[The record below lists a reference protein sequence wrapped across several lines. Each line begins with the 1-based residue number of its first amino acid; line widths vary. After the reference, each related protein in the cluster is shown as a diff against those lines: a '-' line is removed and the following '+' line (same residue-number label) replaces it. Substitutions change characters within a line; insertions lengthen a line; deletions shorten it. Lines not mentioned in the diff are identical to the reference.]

1 MAKKKSHAGRK
12 STKAA
17 RGDTRTDVAARAA
30 AAVTQAISKAA
41 KGSRGLGREGKM
53 NVHVHLGDVVMMG
66 FDEAVDAEEWG
77 MRETNNEV
85 VGGGKGGKGRAD
97 SGLDADARD
106 EKNRKVSRQI
116 RFRKGALQLDA
127 TERSAPASKKTSKK
141 TKKKKAPG
149 KKAAQKKTAVRKR
162 R

>member
-1 MAKKKSHAGRK
+1 MAKKKPAARKK
-12 STKAA
+12 STKAPQ
-17 RGDTRTDVAARAA
+17 TDVAARAA
-30 AAVTQAISKAA
+30 AAVTHALGKAV
-41 KGSRGLGREGKM
+41 KGKAGLGKDGKM

-85 VGGGKGGKGRAD
+85 VGRGRGGKGRGET
-97 SGLDADARD
+97 GLDADARA
-106 EKNRKVSRQI
+106 EKDRKVKRQI

-127 TERSAPASKKTSKK
+127 LEHSAPA
-141 TKKKKAPG
+141 KKKAAK
-149 KKAAQKKTAVRKR
+149 KKAARKKPAKKKATRSR

>member
-1 MAKKKSHAGRK
+1 MAKKKAPAGKK

-17 RGDTRTDVAARAA
+17 RGDMRTDVAARAA
-30 AAVTQAISKAA
+30 AAVTHAISKAA
-41 KGSRGLGREGKM
+41 KGNRGLGKDGKI

-85 VGGGKGGKGRAD
+85 VSGGRSGRGRAD
-97 SGLDADARD
+97 SGLDADTRA
-106 EKNRKVSRQI
+106 EKNRRVSRQI
-116 RFRKGALQLDA
+116 RFRKGGLQLDA
-127 TERSAPASKKTSKK
+127 TERSAPASKKTAKK
-141 TKKKKAPG
+141 TAKKKAPATN
-149 KKAAQKKTAVRKR
+149 AAQKKTADRKR

>member
-1 MAKKKSHAGRK
+1 MAKKKPAAGK
-12 STKAA
+12 KATKVL
-17 RGDTRTDVAARAA
+17 RGDKRTEVAARAA
-30 AAVTQAISKAA
+30 AAVTHALGKAA
-41 KGSRGLGREGKM
+41 KGKAGLGKDGKM

-85 VGGGKGGKGRAD
+85 VGRARGGKGRAQAD
-97 SGLDADARD
+97 LDADAQA
-106 EKNRKVSRQI
+106 EKDRKVKRQI

-127 TERSAPASKKTSKK
+127 LEHSAPARKKTAKKKSAGKK
-141 TKKKKAPG
+141 TAKKKA
-149 KKAAQKKTAVRKR
+149 ARKR